1 MFPRF
6 VLALLLLPACV
17 VRYGATSGNM
27 DEAAVAQAKAKYAS
41 DAQALDALVGRA
53 DEVDQRDRLE
63 AAWQLAKAL
72 SLNPS
77 DQAAVA
83 KYFDTLL
90 QIEQRSVPQT
100 VDAAGTEGSLD
111 SFAPQG
117 SKIEEETFAPGDPA
131 PSAPAPTTPAPTT
144 PAPTTPA
151 PR

>member
-1 MFPRF
+1 MIPRL
-6 VLALLLLPACV
+6 VLPLLLAPACV

-27 DEAAVAQAKAKYAS
+27 DDAAMAAAKANYAEEAS
-41 DAQALDALVGRA
+41 QLDALVGRA
-53 DEVDQRDRLE
+53 EEVDQRDRLE

-77 DQAAVA
+77 DDAAIA

-100 VDAAGTEGSLD
+100 VDAAGKEGPLD
-111 SFAPQG
+111 SFTPQG
-117 SKIEEETFAPGDPA
+117 AKIEEETIAPADPA
-131 PSAPAPTTPAPTT
+131 PTET
-144 PAPTTPA
+144 A

>member
-1 MFPRF
+1 MFSRLLF
-6 VLALLLLPACV
+6 ALLLVPGCV

-27 DEAAVAQAKAKYAS
+27 DEAAVAAAKAKYAS

-72 SLNPS
+72 SVNPA

-83 KYFDTLL
+83 KYFETLL

-100 VDAAGTEGSLD
+100 VEAAGAEGPLD
-111 SFAPQG
+111 TFAPQG
-117 SKIEEETFAPGDPA
+117 AKIEEET
-131 PSAPAPTTPAPTT
+131 
-144 PAPTTPA
+144 
-151 PR
+151 

>member
-17 VRYGATSGNM
+17 VRYGATNGNM
-27 DEAAVAQAKAKYAS
+27 DEAAVAEAKAKYAS

-72 SLNPS
+72 SVNPS
-77 DQAAVA
+77 DHAAVA
-83 KYFDTLL
+83 RYFEALL

-100 VDAAGTEGSLD
+100 VDAAGTEGPLD
-111 SFAPQG
+111 TFAPQG
-117 SKIEEETFAPGDPA
+117 AKIEEETLAPSDLAPTTPA
-131 PSAPAPTTPAPTT
+131 PTAPAPTTPAP
-144 PAPTTPA
+144 
-151 PR
+151 R

>member
-1 MFPRF
+1 MFLRF
-6 VLALLLLPACV
+6 VLALLLVPGCV

-27 DEAAVAQAKAKYAS
+27 DEAAVAAAKAKYAS
-41 DAQALDALVGRA
+41 DAQQLDALVGRA

-83 KYFDTLL
+83 KYLETLL

-100 VDAAGTEGSLD
+100 VDAAGTEGPLD
-111 SFAPQG
+111 SFSPQG
-117 SKIEEETFAPGDPA
+117 AKIEEETIAPADPA
-131 PSAPAPTTPAPTT
+131 PSTPAPTP
-144 PAPTTPA
+144 PAPTQPA